1 MPDRA
6 PLRFG
11 ISLPEAMSEDE
22 ANPTPVFDYVARAE
36 SLGFDSAWTTSQGAI
51 PSMAFAA
58 AASVRLKLGT
68 SVMIPTVNSP
78 IHLARDLATVDRLSG
93 GRLIWGVGLG
103 GAEGYSAFG
112 ITTAD
117 RVARFEEC
125 ITLVKRLWS
134 EEHVTFEGRF
144 WQIHDTALV
153 TRPVQ
158 SPGPPIWFGAHS
170 PSALRRALRLGDGWM
185 GAGHS
190 TLEEFKGQMVL
201 IRQYLEEDGR
211 DPRTF
216 PLAKRAYIAVDR
228 DKKRASER
236 MVQYDRRLH
245 GIRAGDSATGVRD
258 RALAVGVYGSVEEC
272 IDTLGEMVSTGIEL
286 LLLHPVFD
294 VSEQMELLAKEVCPR
309 LS

>member
-1 MPDRA
+1 MPDTV

-11 ISLPEAMSEDE
+11 IALPEAMSEDD
-22 ANPTPVFDYVARAE
+22 ANPTPVSDYVARAE
-36 SLGFDSAWTTSQGAI
+36 SLGYDSVWTTSQGAL
-51 PSMAFAA
+51 PSLAFAA
-58 AASVRLKLGT
+58 AASKRLKLGT

-103 GAEGYSAFG
+103 GAEGYPPFG
-112 ITTAD
+112 ITPVD

-125 ITLVKRLWS
+125 ITLVKKLWT

-144 WQIHDTALV
+144 WQMHDTALV

-158 SPGPPIWFGAHS
+158 SPRPPIWFGAHS
-170 PSALRRALRLGDGWM
+170 PTALRRALRLGDGWM

-190 TLEEFKGQMVL
+190 TLQEFKRQMVL

-211 DPRTF
+211 DPATF

-228 DKKRASER
+228 DKKRASEK

-245 GIRAGDSATGVRD
+245 GVRSGDSATDVRD
-258 RALAVGVYGSVEEC
+258 RALAVGVYGNVEEC
-272 IDTLGEMVSTGIEL
+272 LDTLGEMVSTGIEL

-294 VSEQMELLAKEVCPR
+294 VREQMELLARDIQPK
-309 LS
+309 L